1 MEGARRFEIPPCPN
15 DEVAVLRREL
25 GVSGP
30 LAQVLVRRGLGDPT
44 HARAFLAADAEHSP
58 AAFAG
63 IEQALTTILTHV
75 RGGTRITV
83 HGDYDVDGICST
95 AVLVRVLRALGAD
108 VDWHLPDRASDGYG
122 LNSATVQRLATR
134 GTRLLITVDCAITAV
149 AEVELARELGMD
161 VVVTDHHAPRA
172 DGALPRAPIVHPLIC
187 DYPCPDLCATA
198 VAHKLAQALWQAAG
212 HPCAGRSP
220 RDGSPRDGSPRD
232 GHSADPGGLTYDP
245 QEDLDLVA
253 LATIADVV
261 ALTGENRALARR
273 GLQALGATA
282 KPGLRALMAVARV
295 TPSQVSE
302 RTVAFALAPRLNAAG
317 RLYRADAGLELILTA
332 DPARGAQIA
341 AELDR
346 ANHERRRTEQLILSD
361 AERQVAQLGE
371 RAGYVL
377 AGEDWHAGVIG
388 IVASRLAERHHRPF
402 VLIALAGAAGRGSGR
417 SIERFDLLAALEA
430 CGGHLR
436 RYGGHRAAA
445 GLEIE
450 RSRLE
455 QFGEAFAAHAQGV
468 LGAEQPVRPER
479 VDAIVQGEELGMELA
494 EELQALA
501 PFGHANPA
509 VSLLVRDARFGE
521 RQPMGEGRHVR
532 FTLHCGEIRARA
544 VAFGRGTRL
553 PVEDGAPADATFG
566 LEVNEW
572 RGVSEPRLV
581 LRHAQPATAGIHSG
595 AADLQLGA
603 TGVQPVAGEVR
614 PGAAGAGSQAREHQP
629 KIAVEEQLALL
640 V

>member
-1 MEGARRFEIPPCPN
+1 MDGSRRFEIFPCPE
-15 DEVAVLRREL
+15 DEVAALQLTL

-30 LAQVLVRRGLGDPT
+30 LAQVLVRRGLGDSEA
-44 HARAFLAADAEHSP
+44 ARTFLAAEVEHPP

-63 IEQALTTILTHV
+63 IQQALATILVHV

-95 AVLVRVLRALGAD
+95 AVLVRVLRALGAN
-108 VDWHLPDRASDGYG
+108 VDWYLPDRASDGYG
-122 LNSATVQRLATR
+122 LNPATVRRLAER
-134 GTRLLITVDCAITAV
+134 GTRLLVTVDCAITAV
-149 AEVELARELGMD
+149 AEVELAHELGMD

-172 DGALPRAPIVHPLIC
+172 DGALPPAPIVHPALC
-187 DYPCPDLCATA
+187 GYPCPDLCATA
-198 VAHKLAQALWQAAG
+198 VAHKLAQALWQEAG
-212 HPCAGRSP
+212 DLSAGRSP
-220 RDGSPRDGSPRD
+220 SEGYGAAGDGV
-232 GHSADPGGLTYDP
+232 YDP
-245 QEDLDLVA
+245 REDLDLVA

-261 ALTGENRALARR
+261 PLVGENRTLARR
-273 GLQALGATA
+273 GLRALAGTA
-282 KPGLRALMAVARV
+282 KPGLRALMAAARV
-295 TPSQVSE
+295 APGQVTE

-317 RLYRADAGLELILTA
+317 RLYRADAGLELILTG

-346 ANHERRRTEQLILSD
+346 ANHERRHTEQLILSD

-371 RAGYVL
+371 RAAYVL

-388 IVASRLAERHHRPF
+388 IVASRLAERYHRPF
-402 VLIALAGAAGRGSGR
+402 VLVALDGPAGRGSGR

-430 CGGHLR
+430 CGGHLL

-450 RSRLE
+450 RGRLE
-455 QFGEAFAAHAQGV
+455 QFGEAFAAHASGV
-468 LGAEQPVRPER
+468 LGVEQLVRAER

-501 PFGHANPA
+501 PFGNANPA
-509 VSLLVRDARFGE
+509 VSLLVRGASFGE

-544 VAFGRGTRL
+544 VAFGLGTRL

-581 LRHAQPATAGIHSG
+581 LRHAQPAV
-595 AADLQLGA
+595 AALQPVASVGEEPKVSV
-603 TGVQPVAGEVR
+603 GVQPKAFVEV
-614 PGAAGAGSQAREHQP
+614 QP
-629 KIAVEEQLALL
+629 KASVEEQLALL